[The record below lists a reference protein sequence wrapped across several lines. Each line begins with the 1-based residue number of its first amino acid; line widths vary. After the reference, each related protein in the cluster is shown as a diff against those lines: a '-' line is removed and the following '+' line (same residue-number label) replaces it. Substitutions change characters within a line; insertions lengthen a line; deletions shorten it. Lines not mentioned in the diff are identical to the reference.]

1 MQMDAGKGRICLGRA
16 VIKINHMD
24 SEMADY
30 AVKEAEGALETS
42 FNERRIA

>member
-1 MQMDAGKGRICLGRA
+1 MVDAVKGRVRLGNA

-24 SEMADY
+24 EEMADY
-30 AVKEAEGALETS
+30 AIREAEGALETS